1 MKRMITVLF
10 VVLTVSALFCA
21 CKNKGEEK
29 RLANVYSSIREQ
41 VHLSDM
47 NDFQDVA
54 SLERYYGITAEEVV
68 DFAGGIN
75 YSGVDQ
81 EEIVMVQASNEQA
94 AEHIQTTLDN
104 RRQSKYNENKNYH
117 PDQVG
122 MINRSRVDRN
132 GMYIS
137 LFLSD
142 NADQIREIYN
152 TLLEF

>member
-1 MKRMITVLF
+1 
-10 VVLTVSALFCA
+10 
-21 CKNKGEEK
+21 
-29 RLANVYSSIREQ
+29 
-41 VHLSDM
+41 M

-137 LFLSD
+137 LFISD